1 MKRIL
6 IVAIVVLSIAIALP
20 YFLIP
25 NHIAINKSMVFE
37 ANKEALY
44 RNIGVTNTWEEW
56 WPGSTNVNKEGRTY
70 TSNSITF
77 KPGPLQYTSVPL
89 SIDLG
94 DINVKTDLTLIAVRL
109 DSTNIRLGAVVPTS
123 NNPITRITRYSKAK
137 KLARS
142 FDEILHAI
150 AKQYSTIQNLYGY
163 DIQKKSVLDSTL
175 MFISEELKGP
185 PQIEKIYSLVDQ
197 LRNYIRNHDAKETN
211 HPMLN
216 IFTNDSINYLLKVA
230 IPVDKKLPD
239 SGNIHYRWMLG
250 GGNILVTEVKGGHHE
265 IKKAFSQIR
274 HYVDDFDRIAPAI
287 PFESLVTDRR
297 SEPDTN
303 KWITRI
309 YFPVM

>member
-6 IVAIVVLSIAIALP
+6 FVAVLLVLIAIALV

-25 NHIAINKSMVFE
+25 NHIVINKSLVFA
-37 ANKEALY
+37 ANKDALY
-44 RNIGVTNTWEEW
+44 RKIGVTNSWNEW
-56 WPGSTNVNKEGRTY
+56 WPGNAGETRGEPSY
-70 TSNSITF
+70 ISNSISF
-77 KPGPLQYTSVPL
+77 KPGPLQFTSVPL
-89 SIDLG
+89 SINLD
-94 DINVKTDLTLIAVRL
+94 DMAVKTDLTLIPIHA
-109 DSTNIRLGAVVPTS
+109 DSTHLQMGTVIPTS
-123 NNPITRITRYSKAK
+123 NNPLKRIARYRDAN

-142 FDEILHAI
+142 FDEILEAI
-150 AKQYSTIQNLYGY
+150 ARKYSTIQNLYGY

-185 PQIEKIYSLVDQ
+185 PSIDKIYSLVDQ
-197 LRNYIRNHDAKETN
+197 LRNYIRMHNATETN

-216 IFTNDSINYLLKVA
+216 VFTNDSVNYLLKVA

-239 SGNIHYRWMLG
+239 SGKIHYRWMLG
-250 GGNILVTEVKGGHHE
+250 GGNILVTEVKGGNHA
-265 IKKAFSQIR
+265 IQKAFGQIR
-274 HYVDDFDRIAPAI
+274 HYVEDFDRIAPAI